1 MENASKALVIAGG
14 VLIAIMILAAL
25 AYAAGQWGLIPQA
38 MEQNKEAQQ
47 LAKFNQEYESYNKDV
62 MYGSDV
68 VSVLNKA
75 ISNNRAVSNDRT
87 HPNYIN
93 IKLTITQGE
102 IGKTV
107 TKYTTTINQDGKR
120 RTSTNDEKTTIIL
133 GKKAYSLTN
142 DLHTLRD
149 DLLKSTE
156 KTSKTTPKPEKK
168 DGIIIETYEV
178 TVPALQEFK
187 KRYFKCTKIG
197 YNSRGRINYLEF
209 EEISIQDKDDG

>member
-1 MENASKALVIAGG
+1 MENASKALVMAGG
-14 VLIAIMILAAL
+14 ILIAIMILAAL

-38 MEQNKEAQQ
+38 VEQSKEAQQ

-75 ISNNRAVSNDRT
+75 ISNNSVISNDTT

-93 IKLTITQGE
+93 VVVKINQGD

-107 TKYTTTINQDGKR
+107 TNYETTVKDGKS
-120 RTSTNDEKTTIIL
+120 RTSTTGGNTTIIL
-133 GKKAYSLTN
+133 WNNKEYSLKV
-142 DLHTLRD
+142 DLTTLKS
-149 DLLKSTE
+149 LLKSTE
-156 KTSKTTPKPEKK
+156 KTDKSPAKPQPISGGGYK
-168 DGIIIETYEV
+168 ETYTI

-187 KRYFKCTKIG
+187 KRYFSCTKVG
-197 YNSRGRINYLEF
+197 YNNQGRINYLEF
-209 EEISIQDKDDG
+209 TEISIQDDEG